1 MPHAPSAAASC
12 GWGYDALARLQRAVS
27 SAYGYVDA
35 MHLTQLVL
43 HVMQRS
49 SMLCGVMDVGS
60 DRMVC
65 GENDIHSF
73 GQDVGASETR
83 YFQ

>member
-1 MPHAPSAAASC
+1 
-12 GWGYDALARLQRAVS
+12 
-27 SAYGYVDA
+27 

-43 HVMQRS
+43 HMMQRS

-65 GENDIHSF
+65 GENDIHSL